1 MLVKTK
7 YTPVHKKKNF
17 NKFLCSYL
25 QIKGINRPR
34 KYKTKYIQKWK
45 SSRIYMLTNVDDMDY
60 WTVRERARQGWA
72 PIILILPGMKLF
84 LLFNQRT
91 NTTHYF
97 QESTPIVLPNS

>member
-72 PIILILPGMKLF
+72 PIILILPIGLFMKELVKAGHPSF
-84 LLFNQRT
+84 SSSLG
-91 NTTHYF
+91 
-97 QESTPIVLPNS
+97 